1 MKRFQVWGV
10 SAALAAGLGG
20 PVAAADM
27 PEQTTLM
34 KKLFGPKAPKPAGP
48 SATDGPPRP
57 TTITAPLPPEVLAD
71 ALRAERDAWQRR
83 VSVCEEL
90 RKIAFDKADD
100 ALSRQADE
108 LERQATALYNLRV
121 AGLGVPRTKAP
132 LPGASALAAAALTP
146 DSETATAK
154 ARKLAAPS
162 SPVPGTTTAQAQVR
176 EVKP

>member
-1 MKRFQVWGV
+1 MKQFRVWGV
-10 SAALAAGLGG
+10 SAALAVGLGG

-34 KKLFGPKAPKPAGP
+34 KKLFGPKTAKPAGP
-48 SATDGPPRP
+48 SAASDPQRP
-57 TTITAPLPPEVLAD
+57 VTITAPLPQEVLID

-90 RKIAFDKADD
+90 RRIAFDKGDD

-121 AGLGVPRTKAP
+121 AGLGVTRVKAP
-132 LPGASALAAAALTP
+132 LPESAGFASEALSSDSQTAA
-146 DSETATAK
+146 AK
-154 ARKLAAPS
+154 ARKLAAPPT
-162 SPVPGTTTAQAQVR
+162 PVSGTTTAQVR